1 MRGVNSSG
9 THPLSLVG
17 KETVT
22 MRSVHQLLH
31 LDGRKAIVTGGA
43 GHIGL
48 AIDETLLELGASVL
62 ILDND
67 ASACDKRVAELSHVY
82 RDRTTAVVCD
92 LADEGATRAAIR
104 NGIAQLGGLDILIH
118 CAAYVGTTQASG
130 WAVPFEKQTVQ
141 AWDAALRVNLTSAF
155 VMAQEARPA
164 LAASG
169 HASVILISSIYG
181 LVGPDMRLYENT
193 SMANP
198 AAYGLSKAGLLQLV
212 RYLAT
217 TLAPEIRVNAITPGG
232 VWRQQPQSFVD
243 QYVGRTPLG
252 RMAAEEDLK
261 GAIAYL
267 ASDLSNY
274 VTGQN
279 LVVDG
284 GWTAW

>member
-1 MRGVNSSG
+1 
-9 THPLSLVG
+9 
-17 KETVT
+17 
-22 MRSVHQLLH
+22 MRSVHQLLQ

-67 ASACDKRVAELSHVY
+67 ATACDQMITELSHVY
-82 RDRTTAVVCD
+82 RDRTAAVVCD
-92 LADEGATRAAIR
+92 LADEGATRTAIR

-118 CAAYVGTTQASG
+118 CAAYVGTTQAPG
-130 WAVPFEKQTVQ
+130 WAVPFEKQSVQ
-141 AWDAALRVNLTSAF
+141 AWNAALRVNLTSAF
-155 VMAQEARPA
+155 ATVQEARPA

-169 HASVILISSIYG
+169 HASVIFISSIYG

-198 AAYGLSKAGLLQLV
+198 AAYGVSKAGLLQLA

-217 TLAPEIRVNAITPGG
+217 TLAPQIRVNAITPGG

-243 QYVGRTPLG
+243 QYVGKTPLG

-267 ASDLSNY
+267 AGDLSNY

-279 LVVDG
+279 LIVDG